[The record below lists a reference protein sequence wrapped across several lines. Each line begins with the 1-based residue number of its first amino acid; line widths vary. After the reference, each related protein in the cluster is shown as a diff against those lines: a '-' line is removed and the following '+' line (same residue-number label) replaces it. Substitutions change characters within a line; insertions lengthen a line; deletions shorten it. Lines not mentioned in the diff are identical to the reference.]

1 MTLVKICFL
10 YLASAIVILAIIAI
24 TRKNPVY
31 SVLSMLLLFVHIAV
45 LYLFLNA
52 EFMAAIQIIV
62 YAGAVL
68 VLYLFVVMFLNI
80 RQEEQRNPF
89 HGPWP
94 LALIGVVLFAGIFT
108 FIVKNID
115 IFPELGQHSIQY
127 IEKTGNLMAIGKVL
141 FTEYLLPF
149 EVASVLLLVAIIGA
163 IVLTKRK
170 V

>member
-1 MTLVKICFL
+1 MTLVQICFL
-10 YLASAIVILAIIAI
+10 YLASAIVILSIIAI

-31 SVLSMLLLFVHIAV
+31 SVLSMLLLFIHVAV

-80 RQEEQRNPF
+80 RQEEQENPF
-89 HGPWP
+89 HGPWL
-94 LALIGVVLFAGIFT
+94 LALFGVVLFAGVLA
-108 FIVKNID
+108 FIIKD
-115 IFPELGQHSIQY
+115 IEVFQNPGPYGIQY
-127 IEKTGNLMAIGKVL
+127 IEKTGTLMAIGKVL

-149 EVASVLLLVAIIGA
+149 EVASILLLVAIIGS

>member
-1 MTLVKICFL
+1 MTLVQICFL
-10 YLASAIVILAIIAI
+10 YLASAIVILSIIAI

-31 SVLSMLLLFVHIAV
+31 SVLSMLLLFIHVAV

-80 RQEEQRNPF
+80 RQEEQENPF
-89 HGPWP
+89 HGPWL
-94 LALIGVVLFAGIFT
+94 LALFGVVLFAGVLA
-108 FIVKNID
+108 FIIKD
-115 IFPELGQHSIQY
+115 IEVFQNPGPHSIQY
-127 IEKTGNLMAIGKVL
+127 IEKTGTLMAIGKVL

-149 EVASVLLLVAIIGA
+149 EVASILLLVAIIGS

>member
-1 MTLVKICFL
+1 MTLVQCCFL
-10 YLASAIVILAIIAI
+10 YLASAIVILAVLAV

-31 SVLSMLLLFVHIAV
+31 SVLFMLILFVHIAV

-80 RQEEQRNPF
+80 REEELQNRF

-94 LALIGVVLFAGIFT
+94 LALFGVIMFAGFFV
-108 FIVKNID
+108 FITKDMQV
-115 IFPELGQHSIQY
+115 FPVPGPHSIQY
-127 IEKTGNLMAIGKVL
+127 IEKTGSLMAIGSVL

-149 EVASVLLLVAIIGA
+149 EIASILLLVAIIGA
-163 IVLTKRK
+163 VVLTKRK

>member
-1 MTLVKICFL
+1 MTLVQICFL

-24 TRKNPVY
+24 TRRNPVY
-31 SVLSMLLLFVHIAV
+31 SVLSMLLLFIHIAV

-52 EFMAAIQIIV
+52 EFMAAVQIIV

-80 RQEEQRNPF
+80 RQEEQQKLF

-94 LALIGVVLFAGIFT
+94 LALFGIVLFAGIFT
-108 FIVKNID
+108 FIIKD
-115 IFPELGQHSIQY
+115 IEVFQNPGPHSIQY
-127 IEKTGNLMAIGKVL
+127 IEKTGSLMAIGRVL

-149 EVASVLLLVAIIGA
+149 EVASVLLLAAIIGA